1 MPDRFNIRSSAR
13 RAVHSLK
20 SSLYSNAIY
29 LMLSQ
34 VAMAG
39 LGFFF
44 WVIVARYYTESE
56 LGYSSAIISVISL
69 VAMTGHIGLDSFI
82 VRFFAGSDDRRGLL
96 NTCFTYS
103 GMTTVAIALIVAA
116 GLHIWS
122 PRLSFVAAQPVFLA
136 AFVSFAV
143 ADTLAG
149 MAGAGF
155 VAARQAKY
163 LFYKDVIFS
172 ATKLFLPFLFLQHFH
187 AFGIVASWG
196 LAISMGLFASLL
208 VFLPRMLPGYRPRP
222 TLGAKLVRRAWGFSG
237 MNYVIMLISAAPR
250 FVMPLIVLNLLG
262 PEENAYFYVAWAIST
277 LLFSIPTSLGQSLFA
292 EGSHDKRT
300 LHRNARRATLLS
312 FALLLPAVLFV
323 LLLGDRFLLA
333 FGSSYSTRSIEVLRI
348 LALAGL
354 PLTVQRVYFS
364 VLRVRGELREMI
376 VWRGVLTVV
385 LITASYVSLRA
396 YGLQAIGWVWLV
408 THSIAA
414 VAMLARRP
422 DLWFATF
429 PRADDGP
436 HRT

>member
-1 MPDRFNIRSSAR
+1 MGDRFQAHSYVH
-13 RAVHSLK
+13 RAAHALR

-29 LMLSQ
+29 LMLAQAS
-34 VAMAG
+34 MAG
-39 LGFFF
+39 LGFVF
-44 WVIVARYYTESE
+44 WVIVARYYTEAE

-82 VRFFAGSDDRRGLL
+82 VRFFAGSDNRRRLL

-103 GMTTVAIALIVAA
+103 GLAAAAVALVVAA

-122 PRLSFVAAQPVFLA
+122 PKLSFVATQPVFLA
-136 AFVSFAV
+136 AFVAFAV

-172 ATKLFLPFLFLQHFH
+172 ATKLFLPFLFLQRFH

-196 LAISMGLFASLL
+196 LAISVGLFASLF
-208 VFLPRMLPGYRPRP
+208 VFLPRMLPGYRPAP
-222 TLGAKLVRRAWGFSG
+222 TLRARLVRRAWGFSG
-237 MNYVIMLISAAPR
+237 MNYVIMLVSSAPR

-292 EGSHDKRT
+292 EGAYDKRT
-300 LHRNARRATLLS
+300 LPRGVRRATLLS
-312 FALLLPAVLFV
+312 IALLLPAVLFFW
-323 LLLGDRFLLA
+323 LLGDRFLLA

-354 PLTVQRVYFS
+354 PLTIQRVYFS
-364 VLRVRGELREMI
+364 VLRVRGQLREMI
-376 VWRGVLTVV
+376 AWRSVLTVV

-408 THSIAA
+408 THSVAA
-414 VAMLARRP
+414 VAMFARRP
-422 DLWFATF
+422 DLWFSSPAGA
-429 PRADDGP
+429 PRPARDA
-436 HRT
+436 